1 MQGLVGRDN
10 FQAPDM
16 IRGGFP
22 IETNTKIIYLIICCY
37 HKIKL

>member
-16 IRGGFP
+16 IIGGFP
-22 IETNTKIIYLIICCY
+22 FEIVTKISKLITNT
-37 HKIKL
+37 